1 MAIRGERSQAPQIP
15 PEVLLTGRTDQ
26 LLPLPTL
33 CISKQEPAALQ
44 TACWFQTCCCEAI
57 AMASCS
63 ADETGAVWWELD
75 FSELFPLGKE
85 ADASPA
91 LQL

>member
-1 MAIRGERSQAPQIP
+1 
-15 PEVLLTGRTDQ
+15 
-26 LLPLPTL
+26 
-33 CISKQEPAALQ
+33 
-44 TACWFQTCCCEAI
+44 
-57 AMASCS
+57 MASCS